1 MLKTADIAGMKTMQY
16 SGKNITLGVTGSIAA
31 YKAVELLRLLKSDGH
46 DVRIVQT
53 LTSRHFVGE
62 ATFRALSG
70 HPVVSDAF
78 SGESTDGFAHIEL
91 ARSDLMIIAPATAN
105 TIGKMAA
112 GIADNLLLSSY
123 MAMDGPVFVCPAM
136 NNRMWHNAAVQENM
150 ATLERRGIHSIMP
163 KTGSLACGESGD
175 GRMEEPQQI
184 LARVRSLL
192 GSRQNEGLAGVDILV
207 TAGAT
212 REPIDAVRYI
222 TNRSTGRMGF
232 ALAEAARDRGASV
245 TVIAANCTLE
255 RLPGIR
261 YIDVQT
267 SADLQEVLDRE
278 FDKCDVLLMAA
289 AVSDY
294 EVSTETAAGK
304 LERKSEI
311 HLQLVPTVDIVS
323 GLEASGN
330 GRLKVG
336 FAAEFGADKIGRA
349 RRKMEEKNLGMIVF
363 NDVSRQDIGFESE
376 ENEITILM
384 PEGNDEFVA
393 KATKLE
399 CAHRILDKVGESIGQ

>member
-1 MLKTADIAGMKTMQY
+1 MKTMQY

-46 DVRIVQT
+46 DVHVVQT
-53 LTSRHFVGE
+53 TTSVRFVGE

-78 SGESTDGFAHIEL
+78 SGESTEGFAHIDL

-123 MAMDGPVFVCPAM
+123 LAMDGPVLVCPAM
-136 NNRMWHNAAVQENM
+136 NNRMWHNAAVQDNM
-150 ATLERRGIHSIMP
+150 ATLERRGIHSITP
-163 KTGSLACGESGD
+163 KTGRLACGESGD
-175 GRMEEPQQI
+175 GRMEEPEQI

-192 GSRQNEGLAGVDILV
+192 ASHQNKDLAGVNILV

-267 SADLQEVLDRE
+267 SADLQEVLDIE
-278 FDKCDVLLMAA
+278 FDKCGVLLMAA

-330 GRLKVG
+330 GKLKVG
-336 FAAEFGADKIGRA
+336 FAAEFGVDKIDRA

-363 NDVSRQDIGFESE
+363 NDVSRPDIGFESE

-384 PEGNDEFVA
+384 PEGNDEFVE

-399 CAHRILDKVGESIGQ
+399 CAHRILDKVGESIRH